1 MRKSQRGCLN
11 FQRLLDLNLGYD
23 MYVSKGQEATPA
35 YLAVRIGDCGRMIIF
50 IHRRT
55 RSRIVGSEAPN
66 GLEALVTTKFPQV
79 EKSAHPMKVMLET
92 SDFPFFISHCC
103 RTCLDE
109 VIALSRT

>member
-1 MRKSQRGCLN
+1 M
-11 FQRLLDLNLGYD
+11 
-23 MYVSKGQEATPA
+23 
-35 YLAVRIGDCGRMIIF
+35 YLAISPRVDVFQMHFRRFQNDN

-55 RSRIVGSEAPN
+55 RSRIVGSEATN

-79 EKSAHPMKVMLET
+79 EKSAHPMKVLLET

-109 VIALSRT
+109 VIALQ

>member
-1 MRKSQRGCLN
+1 M
-11 FQRLLDLNLGYD
+11 
-23 MYVSKGQEATPA
+23 VSEAT
-35 YLAVRIGDCGRMIIF
+35 
-50 IHRRT
+50 
-55 RSRIVGSEAPN
+55 N
-66 GLEALVTTKFPQV
+66 GFEALVTTKFPQV